1 MRKFLVK
8 TSIAVFIALV
18 LHLIAGFY
26 AGGKTDAYYLRFTG
40 QSKRSMIIGTS
51 RASQGM
57 VPSQFDPLIQS
68 AGFEGPMYNFAFTS
82 LTSPFGEVYLN
93 KIQQKLDPSVK
104 NGLFIVTVE
113 PYSICIAPTD
123 STGRKAKL
131 PELSGALYTTHYA
144 NVTPNY
150 EYLLHNYTNGWG
162 HLFLEHFNLTVNE
175 MDLQHDGWLKVD
187 VAMDS
192 ISIAKRAKG
201 KISNHRKSV
210 GQYVLS
216 PMRVEY
222 LEKTIAYLQQH
233 GKVFM
238 VRLPVSQPI
247 YDIELDILPEFS
259 DVMIRTAEKMNIPYN
274 DMNGAKELYQYK
286 DGHHIGR
293 ESAYLCSDSVAR
305 WMASYTN
312 VIYKTVQ

>member
-1 MRKFLVK
+1 MAMKKFLFK
-8 TSIAVFIALV
+8 ISIAVCLALI
-18 LHLIAGFY
+18 LHIIAGFY

-40 QSKRSMIIGTS
+40 QPQQSMIIGTS
-51 RASQGM
+51 RAAQGM
-57 VPSQFDPLIQS
+57 VPSQFNQLIKEN
-68 AGFEGPMYNFAFTS
+68 GFEGPMYNFAFTS
-82 LTSPFGEVYLN
+82 LTSPFGKVYLN
-93 KIQQKLDPSVK
+93 KIEQKLNPKVK
-104 NGLFIVTVE
+104 NGLFILTVE
-113 PYSICIAPTD
+113 PYSICIPLTD

-131 PELSGALYTTHYA
+131 PELKGALYNTHFT

-162 HLFLEHFNLTVNE
+162 HMFLEHFNFTVNE
-175 MDLQHDGWLKVD
+175 MDLQSDGWLEVD
-187 VAMDS
+187 VTMDS
-192 ISIAKRAKG
+192 LSIAKRSKG

-216 PMRVEY
+216 PMRVDY
-222 LEKTIAYLQQH
+222 LEKTIVFLQQH

-247 YDIELDILPEFS
+247 YDVELDILPEFS
-259 DVMIRTAEKMNIPYN
+259 DVIARTAEKMNVPYN

-293 ESAYLCSDSVAR
+293 ESAFDCSDSVAR
-305 WMASYTN
+305 WVSGLLQD
-312 VIYKTVQ
+312 VQR